1 MRRLLGALLLAWLWP
16 LTATAHDILLT
27 AATESPGVRAFVHSL
42 EQRRSADQV
51 RFLPVAE
58 LPAPGRAEA
67 HLRLMMQAADKLSA
81 ELDALVMDR
90 ERKPLTEMAYN
101 QYLAE
106 VRAYDQP

>member
-1 MRRLLGALLLAWLWP
+1 MVKPGTFDPARMSHFY
-16 LTATAHDILLT
+16 T
-27 AATESPGVRAFVHSL
+27 PGVSL
-42 EQRRSADQV
+42 
-51 RFLPVAE
+51 FME